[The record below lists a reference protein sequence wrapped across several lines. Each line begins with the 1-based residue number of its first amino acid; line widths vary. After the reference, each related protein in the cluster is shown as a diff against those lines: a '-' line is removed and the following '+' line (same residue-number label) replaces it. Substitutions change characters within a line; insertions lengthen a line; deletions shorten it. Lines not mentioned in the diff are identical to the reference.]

1 MNQNSQMDTPDRVQP
16 YQIVV
21 DTNILIAGLRSKQG
35 ASYKLLTLLNDRRW
49 QLNISIAL
57 IFEYEEVL
65 NRNMES
71 LGLNQ
76 QKIDVLLDGLCAIAN
91 HREIFYLWRPL
102 ASDPDDDFLLE
113 LAIEARADFIITYNR
128 RDLEQAIR
136 FGIQVLTPKAFLE
149 LVGELPS

>member
-1 MNQNSQMDTPDRVQP
+1 MHTSDMVQP
-16 YQIVV
+16 YRIVV
-21 DTNILIAGLRSKQG
+21 DTNVLIAGLRSKQG
-35 ASYKLLTLLNDRRW
+35 ASYKFLTLLNDRRW

-65 NRNMES
+65 TRNMES

-76 QKIDVLLDGLCAIAN
+76 QKIDILLDGLCTIAN

-102 ASDPDDDFLLE
+102 ASEPGDDFLLE
-113 LAIEARADFIITYNR
+113 LEIESQADFIITYNR
-128 RDLEQAIR
+128 KDLEQATQ
-136 FGIQVLTPKAFLE
+136 FGIQIITPKAFLE